1 MKTFQLSLAATAS
14 ALLLMGMPSAIG
26 SAAQRVG
33 QYDFTYLT
41 SGEMR
46 ATPVQVFDDGRSTYF
61 QFRAGEAIPAIF
73 QFKEG
78 KPELLV
84 PSFEGPYVRVPEL
97 SGRFALQLGRSQAQV
112 IYGGQGRDAGAT
124 ISAVNTSN
132 GMKTAYTGN
141 GYPANPNV
149 KLVASLSSG
158 LETLKNNSL
167 ESNSYATPLK
177 GDRVIWKDSE
187 VKTESFQIWF
197 TKGAYILTKYA
208 SEQLIAN
215 KATYKN
221 ATAITVIGRDD
232 DSYKEGLEFER
243 AKAIKS
249 ALIKLGADESKIVIK
264 TGVMGVAQNGRWASD
279 IRVESVMPTQVA
291 RADNPVSKTDK
302 CASVKANLESLVRAG
317 AMSQQQ
323 ALAMW
328 RKSTDTSC
336 AAILETETNAAKAA
350 TKDATKETAVAA
362 AQPAEPPKP
371 LEVPPTGFDFKAS
384 DRTISNTVRRWAAA
398 TNYQVVWD
406 APATSDAP
414 INGDAVMTAAH
425 MKEALEKIV
434 SSMQNKG
441 YDLQAT
447 LYSNRVIRFTR
458 SNAK

>member
-1 MKTFQLSLAATAS
+1 
-14 ALLLMGMPSAIG
+14 
-26 SAAQRVG
+26 
-33 QYDFTYLT
+33 
-41 SGEMR
+41 
-46 ATPVQVFDDGRSTYF
+46 
-61 QFRAGEAIPAIF
+61 
-73 QFKEG
+73 
-78 KPELLV
+78 
-84 PSFEGPYVRVPEL
+84 VPEL

-112 IYGGQGRDAGAT
+112 IYGGQGRDAGAS
-124 ISAVNTSN
+124 IAAVNTSN
-132 GMKTAYTGN
+132 GLKTAYTGN
-141 GYPANPNV
+141 GYPSNPNV
-149 KLVASLSSG
+149 KLVATLTSG
-158 LETLKNNSL
+158 LETLRNDSL
-167 ESNSYATPLK
+167 EANSYATPIK
-177 GDRVIWKDSE
+177 GDRVTWKDSE
-187 VKTESFQIWF
+187 VKTETFQIWF

-243 AKAIKS
+243 AKAIKA
-249 ALIKLGADESKIVIK
+249 ALIKLGVDESKVVVK
-264 TGVMGVAQNGRWASD
+264 TGVSGVAQNGRWASD

-317 AMSQQQ
+317 AMTQQQ
-323 ALAMW
+323 AQAMW

-336 AAILETETNAAKAA
+336 AAILETETNAAKPAA
-350 TKDATKETAVAA
+350 KETAVAA

-371 LEVPPTGFDFKAS
+371 LEVPATGFDFKAS

-406 APATSDAP
+406 APASSDAP

-434 SSMQNKG
+434 TSMQNKG
-441 YDLQAT
+441 YDLQVT